1 MNMLTVLVVA
11 VVIGALVSI
20 VWQLKAKKR
29 DASSEY
35 QNRDLEAQQR
45 FEEMLQSGE
54 SLLAF
59 CSNDTKSRYYFA
71 VTDRRLFLETKN
83 GVVELIHNQIRRID
97 FLTPDGSKLNRDRN
111 GAMYIKIKADKT
123 YSVFRY
129 SEKFDEVISA
139 LERLGW

>member
-1 MNMLTVLVVA
+1 MNMLTVLVVIG
-11 VVIGALVSI
+11 VIGALVSI
-20 VWQLKAKKR
+20 VWQLRAQKR

-45 FEEMLQSGE
+45 FEGMLQAGE

-83 GVVELIHNQIRRID
+83 GVVDLAHNQIRGID
-97 FLTPDGSKLNRDRN
+97 FLTPNGRKLKSDRS
-111 GAMYIKIKADKT
+111 GAMYIKIKAGKT

-129 SEKFDEVISA
+129 SEKFDEIISA

>member
-1 MNMLTVLVVA
+1 MNMLTVLVVIC
-11 VVIGALVSI
+11 VIAALVSV
-20 VWQLKAKKR
+20 VWQLRAQKR

-45 FEEMLQSGE
+45 FEGMLQAGE

-71 VTDRRLFLETKN
+71 VTDRRLFLETKK
-83 GVVELIHNQIRRID
+83 GVVELTQNQIRGID
-97 FLTPDGSKLNRDRN
+97 FLTLNGHKLKNDR
-111 GAMYIKIKADKT
+111 GGTMYIKIKAGKT

-129 SEKFDEVISA
+129 SEKFEEVVSA